1 MPSIKHRKRS
11 HLLGTRALS
20 RICAGFTLIEL
31 LVVIAII
38 AILAAMLLP
47 ALSKAKAK
55 TQGIYCMNNGKQ
67 MMLAMHMYTL
77 DNRDLFPPNPDD
89 GTTQPGY
96 NWCPGQAGIN
106 GANEFDSDI
115 LMDTTRALLA
125 VYTGKSS
132 ALYKCPA
139 DIRSGI
145 YDGTN
150 PQMFGKRVPAAR
162 TFSMNQAVGTADV
175 QWLGGGGHGGSSFAA
190 VNGPWLDGNHSH
202 VADRPYHTYGK
213 ASTIRDPG
221 PSKLWV
227 FLDESTVGLND
238 GGFGFSMVAPA
249 VWVDFPGYYH
259 NYGCGFAFADG
270 HSEIHRWLS
279 PTTRILPGTSGRPPA
294 TAEPPASP
302 NGSRDWQWVRD
313 RTSSDK

>member
-20 RICAGFTLIEL
+20 RIRAGFTLIEL

-47 ALSKAKAK
+47 VLGKAKAK

-77 DNRDLFPPNPDD
+77 DNRDFFPPNPDD
-89 GTTQPGY
+89 GTTQAGY
-96 NWCPGQAGIN
+96 NWCPGQAGIG

-139 DIRSGI
+139 DTRSGI
-145 YDGTN
+145 YQGTN
-150 PQMFGKRVPAAR
+150 PSMIGKRGPAAR
-162 TFSMNQAVGTADV
+162 TFSMNQAVGTADG
-175 QWLGGGGHGGSSFAA
+175 QWLGGGGH
-190 VNGPWLDGNHSH
+190 
-202 VADRPYHTYGK
+202 
-213 ASTIRDPG
+213 
-221 PSKLWV
+221 
-227 FLDESTVGLND
+227 
-238 GGFGFSMVAPA
+238 
-249 VWVDFPGYYH
+249 
-259 NYGCGFAFADG
+259 
-270 HSEIHRWLS
+270 
-279 PTTRILPGTSGRPPA
+279 
-294 TAEPPASP
+294 
-302 NGSRDWQWVRD
+302 
-313 RTSSDK
+313 